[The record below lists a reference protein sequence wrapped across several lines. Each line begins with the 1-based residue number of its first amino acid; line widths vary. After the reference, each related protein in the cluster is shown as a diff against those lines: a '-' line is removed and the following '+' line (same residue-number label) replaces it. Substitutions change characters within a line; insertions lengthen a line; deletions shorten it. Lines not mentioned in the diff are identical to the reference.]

1 MKLPR
6 ISGEKVL
13 KVLKGM
19 GYEEIRIRGS
29 HHHLLSGTGSL
40 ITVPVHAG
48 KTIAPQIMSVDTPGS
63 RYNPERVRKK
73 TLKRFV

>member
-13 KVLKGM
+13 KILKGM

-29 HHHLLSGTGSL
+29 HHYLISSTGSL
-40 ITVPVHAG
+40 ITVPVHSG
-48 KTIAPQIMSVDTPGS
+48 KTLA
-63 RYNPERVRKK
+63 RK
-73 TLKRFV
+73 TLQSILQAAGISLEEFEKRL

>member
-6 ISGEKVL
+6 FSGEKTL

-29 HHHLLSGTGSL
+29 HHYLVSDTGKL
-40 ITVPVHAG
+40 ITVPVHSG
-48 KTIAPQIMSVDTPGS
+48 KILAP
-63 RYNPERVRKK
+63 K
-73 TLKRFV
+73 TLQSILQAAGISPEDFEKRL